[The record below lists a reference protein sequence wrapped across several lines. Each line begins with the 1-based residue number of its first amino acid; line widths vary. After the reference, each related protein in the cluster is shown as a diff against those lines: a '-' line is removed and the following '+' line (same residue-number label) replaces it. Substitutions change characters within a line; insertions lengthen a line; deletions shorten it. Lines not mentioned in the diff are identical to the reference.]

1 MSNDECRKQLQ
12 RNAIATVAAAL
23 SRRVNAPTERGDY
36 SPSQPK
42 KMPDGD

>member
-1 MSNDECRKQLQ
+1 MTNAESNFKEVRP
-12 RNAIATVAAAL
+12 TVAAAL

-42 KMPDGD
+42 KIPDGD